1 MSAVKNP
8 YLDESELG
16 WQIDPQGLRYILN
29 RFYDRYQLPLFI
41 VENGF
46 GANDELVKDQND
58 YRNYSDHDVQ
68 ILLLIK
74 LLRLMNVGIDD
85 IRLVMSEQLS
95 IQDCLNTQSAYI
107 QNHLKVLQSVQN
119 DIDFFK
125 EKHIPLIPTLQ
136 DIEKINSKTY
146 FGFYKTPPNVSIRRK
161 LTKKFLIKKIC
172 LQILYSLI
180 LASAITYG
188 YSRITHELS
197 VNVWIVSFLCLIL
210 FIIIS
215 FGMGFGEMNAFSVSH
230 NIRQFIEFDETG
242 LHYHQK
248 ENFIN
253 QFKYVLHV
261 LQGKDT
267 LKHIRY
273 NEIKSVKIKHV
284 QRYMKIPETNL
295 PANIDTIDFDF
306 QFYDYT
312 HLYFANPLILDNDLA
327 LIRII
332 LKEKVADFI
341 EI

>member
-1 MSAVKNP
+1 MKTNEVEKQTGLSKQTIL
-8 YLDESELG
+8 YYEKEGL
-16 WQIDPQGLRYILN
+16 ITPQR
-29 RFYDRYQLPLFI
+29 
-41 VENGF
+41 
-46 GANDELVKDQND
+46 DQND

-74 LLRLMNVGIDD
+74 LLRSMNVGIDD
-85 IRLVMSEQLS
+85 IRLVMNEQLS

-107 QNHLKVLQSVQN
+107 QNYLKVLQSVQN

-125 EKHIPLIPTLQ
+125 EKHIPLIPALQ

-146 FGFYKTPPNVSIRRK
+146 FGFYKTTPNVSIGRK

-172 LQILYSLI
+172 LQTLYSLI

-230 NIRQFIEFDETG
+230 NISQFIEFDETG

-248 ENFIN
+248 ENFVN

-267 LKHIRY
+267 LKHIGY

-284 QRYMKIPETNL
+284 QRYMKIPGTNL
-295 PANIDTIDFDF
+295 PTNIDTIDFDF
-306 QFYDYT
+306 EFYDYT
-312 HLYFANPLILDNDLA
+312 HLYFVNPLILDNDLA

-332 LKEKVADFI
+332 LKEKVTDFI